1 MANKKEIGAYS
12 AYAIAVKYGFEG
24 TEREWVEANDIA
36 REAAASSASAAAG
49 SASSAEQSATNAAG
63 SASAAKSSETAA
75 SSSASAAKTSET
87 NAKSS
92 ETAAASS
99 ASAAA
104 GSASSAAA
112 TLQQVEE
119 KLADGELK
127 GDAAT
132 ITIGDV
138 VGLDAG
144 ATPTVTNSGT
154 VNDAVLNFGI
164 PSASAIDLAING
176 LFRLPRTGKVYTTKM
191 PKIASNQT
199 TIGEKL
205 DDNEGLVCETSTDTV
220 EGQDDYAD
228 IPLFRWYR
236 CNYVRDEFG
245 HARPTAIEFITDGF
259 TTTGAVDVGT
269 IQMTP
274 YIKYDDSNSEYDIL
288 SITDSPR
295 EGFLPWCT
303 AVNNGITYPY
313 VIHSTYFSGIASDGL
328 LRSQPGLIPA
338 RKQSYTNMI
347 TNYGTKGSGY
357 FGAAQER
364 NTWQIVFTWIKYARK
379 SSQDVFQGCTSYNFQ
394 YSAAVERSEV
404 DTYFPLTS
412 SQAANI
418 IVGSYVSVGYGNESD
433 SIDRGLDTMHE
444 YADEAKVLR
453 IEDMDDGNKAVYLD
467 CDPFATSQ
475 YEYSSGKV
483 VPITLSSMH
492 WVSGMTDNVKD
503 HHDGQIVNNGKYPYR
518 IQGCEYAVGGYFIP
532 SDTVMVILENNVKR
546 VYATKSLD
554 AERKIDL
561 NDILDGYDYLGDVYI
576 YDLEDAANQDYWIG
590 DIKFNSEH
598 CITYPCSLGSG
609 SNTGVGDRV
618 YAGGAISNNSTI
630 EVLLGGLLWYGSH
643 AGSSCLHC
651 GLGLAGAYWHSLAAD

>member
-1 MANKKEIGAYS
+1 
-12 AYAIAVKYGFEG
+12 
-24 TEREWVEANDIA
+24 
-36 REAAASSASAAAG
+36 
-49 SASSAEQSATNAAG
+49 
-63 SASAAKSSETAA
+63 
-75 SSSASAAKTSET
+75 
-87 NAKSS
+87 
-92 ETAAASS
+92 
-99 ASAAA
+99 
-104 GSASSAAA
+104 
-112 TLQQVEE
+112 
-119 KLADGELK
+119 
-127 GDAAT
+127 
-132 ITIGDV
+132 
-138 VGLDAG
+138 
-144 ATPTVTNSGT
+144 
-154 VNDAVLNFGI
+154 
-164 PSASAIDLAING
+164 
-176 LFRLPRTGKVYTTKM
+176 RTGKVYTTKM
-191 PKIASNQT
+191 PKFASNQT

-245 HARPTAIEFITDGF
+245 HARPMAIEFITDGF

-303 AVNNGITYPY
+303 AVSNGITYPY

-379 SSQDVFQGCTSYNFQ
+379 SSQDVFQGCASYNFQ

-467 CDPFATSQ
+467 CDPFTTSQ

-532 SDTVMVILENNVKR
+532 SDTVMMVLENNVKS

-561 NDILDGYDYLGDVYI
+561 NDILDGYDYLGDVYT

-618 YAGGAISNNSTI
+618 YAGGAISNNSTR
-630 EVLLGGLLWYGSH
+630 EVLLGGNLWSGSA
-643 AGSSCLHC
+643 AGSSFLYC
-651 GLGLAGAYWHSLAAD
+651 GGGLTNAVWNYLAAD

>member
-12 AYAIAVKYGFEG
+12 AYAIAVKYGFKG
-24 TEREWVEANDIA
+24 TEKEWVEANDIA

-87 NAKSS
+87 NAKTSETNAASSASAAAGSASSAEQSATNAAGSASAAKSS
-92 ETAAASS
+92 ETAASSSASAAKTSETNAKTSETNAASS

-191 PKIASNQT
+191 PKFASNQT

-274 YIKYDDSNSEYDIL
+274 YIKYDDSNSE
-288 SITDSPR
+288 
-295 EGFLPWCT
+295 
-303 AVNNGITYPY
+303 
-313 VIHSTYFSGIASDGL
+313 
-328 LRSQPGLIPA
+328 
-338 RKQSYTNMI
+338 
-347 TNYGTKGSGY
+347 
-357 FGAAQER
+357 
-364 NTWQIVFTWIKYARK
+364 
-379 SSQDVFQGCTSYNFQ
+379 
-394 YSAAVERSEV
+394 
-404 DTYFPLTS
+404 
-412 SQAANI
+412 
-418 IVGSYVSVGYGNESD
+418 
-433 SIDRGLDTMHE
+433 
-444 YADEAKVLR
+444 
-453 IEDMDDGNKAVYLD
+453 
-467 CDPFATSQ
+467 
-475 YEYSSGKV
+475 
-483 VPITLSSMH
+483 
-492 WVSGMTDNVKD
+492 
-503 HHDGQIVNNGKYPYR
+503 
-518 IQGCEYAVGGYFIP
+518 
-532 SDTVMVILENNVKR
+532 
-546 VYATKSLD
+546 
-554 AERKIDL
+554 
-561 NDILDGYDYLGDVYI
+561 
-576 YDLEDAANQDYWIG
+576 
-590 DIKFNSEH
+590 
-598 CITYPCSLGSG
+598 
-609 SNTGVGDRV
+609 
-618 YAGGAISNNSTI
+618 
-630 EVLLGGLLWYGSH
+630 
-643 AGSSCLHC
+643 
-651 GLGLAGAYWHSLAAD
+651 

>member
-24 TEREWVEANDIA
+24 TEEEWVNANDIA
-36 REAAASSASAAAG
+36 KEAASSSASAAAG
-49 SASSAEQSATNAAG
+49 SASSAAQSATNAAD
-63 SASAAKSSETAA
+63 SASAAESSKTAA
-75 SSSASAAKTSET
+75 ASSASAAKTSET
-87 NAKSS
+87 NAKTS
-92 ETAAASS
+92 ETNAASS

-104 GSASSAAA
+104 GSASSAAS
-112 TLQQVEE
+112 TLQQVEK

-132 ITIGDV
+132 VTIGDV

-164 PSASAIDLAING
+164 PSASAIDLAINS

-191 PKIASNQT
+191 PKFSSNQT

-205 DDNEGLVCETSTDTV
+205 DDNKGLVCEASTDTV
-220 EGQDDYAD
+220 EGRDDYAD

-236 CNYVRDEFG
+236 CNYIRDEFG
-245 HARPTAIEFITDGF
+245 HAKPIAIEHITDGF
-259 TTTGAVDVGT
+259 TTSGEVDVGT

-274 YIKYDDSNSEYDIL
+274 YVKYDDSNSEYDIL

-295 EGFLPWCT
+295 EGFLPWRI
-303 AVNNGITYPY
+303 AVSNGITYPY
-313 VIHSTYFSGIASDGL
+313 VIHSTYFSGIANDGL

-347 TNYGTKGSGY
+347 ANYGTKGSGY

-379 SSQDVFQGCTSYNFQ
+379 SSQDVFQGCVSYNFQ
-394 YSAAVERSEV
+394 YSAAVERSES

-412 SQAANI
+412 SQAANV

-433 SIDRGLDTMHE
+433 SLDRSLDTIHE
-444 YADEAKVLR
+444 YADEVKVLR
-453 IEDMDDGNKAVYLD
+453 IEDMNDGNKAVYLD
-467 CDPFATSQ
+467 CDPFTTSQ

-492 WVSGMTDNVKD
+492 WISGTTDNVKD

-532 SDTVMVILENNVKR
+532 SDTVVVILENNIKR
-546 VYATKSLD
+546 IYATKTFD
-554 AERKIDL
+554 AERKTNL
-561 NDILDGYDYLGDVYI
+561 NDILDLYDYIGDVYT
-576 YDLEDAANQDYWIG
+576 YDLEDAFNQDYWIG
-590 DIKFNSEH
+590 DIKFNGEH

-618 YAGGAISNNSTI
+618 YAGGAISNNSTR
-630 EVLLGGLLWYGSH
+630 EVLLGGRLGDGSL
-643 AGSSCLHC
+643 AGSSFLACW
-651 GLGLAGAYWHSLAAD
+651 LGLSHALWHSLAAD